1 MTERRILAKSSY
13 LMDST
18 PSNLMGGDIPEHRTV
33 PGLVLGNQQLSRPRT
48 HAEYL
53 LELDQC
59 RYFYKFDPIASSVI
73 NRMTEL
79 AITPVQNRYGTADK
93 TERAYY
99 KALARGL
106 TEMLQLAAREFLVGG
121 YALPSYTIERL
132 MANRIDP
139 SLGRNRLFI
148 PGSYWVR
155 NQEFIELK
163 RSPISIDRRA
173 YIKISP
179 AERHF
184 IMNNGEYPDGTKD
197 TKAYES
203 FARAFPEYVQAVKNS
218 TDELIPLQHAHVIMR
233 KPMSYDD
240 YPQPYLV
247 PALGSLRHKLRIKQ
261 MDYSIATRALEAIR
275 HIKVGND
282 EFPVEE
288 GDTALDDLENKIAA
302 RQGTSRE
309 IIYSLFTN
317 HTVEVD
323 WIYPPLDALLS
334 DMKYSEPNSD
344 IFLALGFSRTL
355 LVGES
360 LRSNASQNVSASL
373 GPIATINE
381 MREGLL
387 KWIRIMYEDMAEQ
400 NGFRNIPT
408 PYFRPISS
416 ADLSTLMAFAI
427 EAAKMGSISQD
438 TIANAFGT
446 TYEFEKEQRENED
459 PIIPDTPAQQ
469 PGV

>member
-1 MTERRILAKSSY
+1 MTERRKLAKSSY
-13 LMDST
+13 LMDSN
-18 PSNLMGGDIPEHRTV
+18 PSNLMGDIPEHRTV
-33 PGLVLGNQQLSRPRT
+33 PGLVLPSQQLSRPRT
-48 HAEYL
+48 HADYL

-59 RYFYKFDPIASSVI
+59 RYFYKYDPIASSVV
-73 NRMTEL
+73 NRITEL
-79 AITPVQNRYGTADK
+79 AITPIQNRRGK
-93 TERAYY
+93 TNDLETKFFNYV
-99 KALARGL
+99 ARGM
-106 TEMLQLAAREFLVGG
+106 TKMLQVAAREFLVGG
-121 YALPSYTIERL
+121 YALPSYTIERV

-139 SLGRNRLFI
+139 SLGRVRINV

-163 RSPISIDRRA
+163 RSPVSINRRA
-173 YIKISP
+173 YIKITD
-179 AERHF
+179 AERQF
-184 IMNNGEYPDGTKD
+184 ILSGGEYPDGTKD

-218 TDELIPLQHAHVIMR
+218 TDALIPLPNAHVIMR

-247 PALGSLRHKLRIKQ
+247 PALGALRHKLRIKQ

-302 RQGTSRE
+302 RQSVSRE
-309 IIYSLFTN
+309 VIYSLFTN
-317 HTVEVD
+317 HTVEID

-334 DMKYSEPNSD
+334 DGKYSEPNSD

-387 KWIRIMYEDMAEQ
+387 EWIRILYEDMAEQ
-400 NGFRNIPT
+400 NGFRNIAT

-416 ADLSTLMAFAI
+416 ADLSTLMAFAV
-427 EAAKMGSISQD
+427 EAARMGAISQD

-446 TYEFEKEQRENED
+446 TYEFEKEQRDTED
-459 PIIPDTPAQQ
+459 PIEPDTPAAQ